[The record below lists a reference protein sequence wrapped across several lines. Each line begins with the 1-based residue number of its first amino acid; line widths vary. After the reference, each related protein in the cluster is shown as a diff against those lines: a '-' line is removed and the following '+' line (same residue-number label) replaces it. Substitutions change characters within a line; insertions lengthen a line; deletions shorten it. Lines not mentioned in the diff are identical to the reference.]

1 MRFAH
6 DATRWPVF
14 IRHFLITRCRC
25 SILSLQRQRRCT
37 SESDRERSKMI
48 YQKTLQTILLITL
61 LSAIVQ
67 TGCNK
72 TPPANA
78 SANSSPTPP
87 PAQNSAIQLEIV
99 APQSIAGVIPAT
111 GKILVPE
118 NRVAVIGPV
127 NEGRIVHLYA
137 GQGTRVRKGQKLA
150 DLESADIDQA
160 EADYLKALADYE
172 NALRSSAAEVK
183 LAQENYDRAK
193 LLYEQKITAGK
204 NLQAAEHDLEVAKAA
219 AENSINGTNA
229 ALIAARRHLLILGL
243 KDPAI
248 DALSKRSD
256 LAATF
261 SLNSPIDGIVV
272 ERNATVGAS
281 VGTDANV
288 FKIIDLSQVWI
299 DANVFE
305 KDLQQIRPG
314 QEVKLTV
321 PAFPASTFTGRVI
334 FVDSVVDPD
343 TRTVKVR
350 TEVANPD
357 GRLKPD
363 MFANVQIVTD
373 VNRAAISIPESAV
386 LNDEGKSV
394 VFVAERDG
402 YKKRQVQPGIHNN
415 DRVEIVDG
423 LNAGDKVV
431 VKGNYLLLQNKPGE

>member
-1 MRFAH
+1 M
-6 DATRWPVF
+6 
-14 IRHFLITRCRC
+14 I
-25 SILSLQRQRRCT
+25 QRQ
-37 SESDRERSKMI
+37 
-48 YQKTLQTILLITL
+48 TLQTILFVTL
-61 LSAIVQ
+61 LALVQ
-67 TGCNK
+67 IGCNK
-72 TPPANA
+72 TPPATSAANA
-78 SANSSPTPP
+78 SPSPAATP
-87 PAQNSAIQLEIV
+87 SGAIETQIV
-99 APQSIAGVIPAT
+99 TQQSIAGVIPAT

-118 NRVAVIGPV
+118 NRIAVIGPV
-127 NEGRIVHLYA
+127 NEGRIVRLYA

-150 DLESADIDQA
+150 DLESADIDEA
-160 EADYLKALADYE
+160 EADYLKAQADYE

-183 LAQENYDRAK
+183 LAQQRYDRNK

-204 NLQAAEHDLEVAKAA
+204 NLQSAEHDLEVAKAT
-219 AENSINGTNA
+219 AENSVNGTKA
-229 ALIAARRHLLILGL
+229 ALTAARRKLLILGL
-243 KDPAI
+243 NVATI
-248 DALSKRSD
+248 DALAKKTD

-288 FKIIDLSQVWI
+288 FKIIDLSQVWV

-305 KDLQQIRPG
+305 KDLQRVRTG

-321 PAFPASTFTGRVI
+321 PAFPQTTFSGRVI

-373 VNRAAISIPESAV
+373 VNRAALSVPQSAV
-386 LNDEGKSV
+386 LNDEGKTI
-394 VFVAERDG
+394 VFVADG
-402 YKKRQVQPGIHNN
+402 NTFDKRQVQAGIQDN
-415 DRVEIVDG
+415 DRVEIIDG
-423 LNAGDKVV
+423 LKAGDKVV
-431 VKGNYLLLQNKPGE
+431 VKGNYLLLENSKQGQ

>member
-1 MRFAH
+1 MTH
-6 DATRWPVF
+6 
-14 IRHFLITRCRC
+14 
-25 SILSLQRQRRCT
+25 RR
-37 SESDRERSKMI
+37 
-48 YQKTLQTILLITL
+48 TLQTIFLVTL

-67 TGCNK
+67 VMGCRQ
-72 TPPANA
+72 TPPAT
-78 SANSSPTPP
+78 STANSSPS
-87 PAQNSAIQLEIV
+87 PAPTQSGAIETEIV
-99 APQSIAGVIPAT
+99 TQQSIAGVIPAT

-118 NRVAVIGPV
+118 NRMAVIGPV
-127 NEGRIVHLYA
+127 NQGRIVRLYA

-150 DLESADIDQA
+150 ELESADIDQA

-183 LAQENYDRAK
+183 LAQENYDRNK

-204 NLQAAEHDLEVAKAA
+204 NLQSAEHDLEVAKAA
-219 AENSINGTNA
+219 RENSINGTKA
-229 ALIAARRHLLILGL
+229 ALTAARRKLLLLGL
-243 KDPAI
+243 SDATI
-248 DALSKRSD
+248 DALSKKTD

-272 ERNATVGAS
+272 ERNATIGAS
-281 VGTDANV
+281 VGTDANL

-305 KDLQQIRPG
+305 KDLQRVRPG

-321 PAFPASTFTGRVI
+321 PAFPQTTFSGKVI
-334 FVDSVVDPD
+334 FVDSVVNPE
-343 TRTVKVR
+343 TRTVNVR

-373 VNRAAISIPESAV
+373 VNRAAISIPQSAV
-386 LNDEGKSV
+386 LNDEGKSI
-394 VFVAERDG
+394 VFVADGNG
-402 YKKRQVQPGIHNN
+402 YKKRQVQPGIQNN

-423 LNAGDKVV
+423 LNPGDKVV
-431 VKGNYLLLQNKPGE
+431 VKGNYLLLEQSRPGQ